1 MFLLHTYVYIC
12 IYSYTAT
19 RLHLNSQP
27 VILNVGGRLALHACK
42 ICPAECIQIFMYI
55 CKNMYI
61 YISKNK
67 FMHMY
72 TSTYICI
79 HIHTYVRRCVAAN
92 AHSKPLLLPSST
104 FPINQGCTSQTIP
117 TARPT
122 WLAIACCHPRST
134 ERAHVI

>member
-1 MFLLHTYVYIC
+1 MHIYTYIDIYIYVYIH
-12 IYSYTAT
+12 IY
-19 RLHLNSQP
+19 LH
-27 VILNVGGRLALHACK
+27 
-42 ICPAECIQIFMYI
+42 
-55 CKNMYI
+55 
-61 YISKNK
+61 
-67 FMHMY
+67 
-72 TSTYICI
+72 I
-79 HIHTYVRRCVAAN
+79 HIYVRRCVAAN